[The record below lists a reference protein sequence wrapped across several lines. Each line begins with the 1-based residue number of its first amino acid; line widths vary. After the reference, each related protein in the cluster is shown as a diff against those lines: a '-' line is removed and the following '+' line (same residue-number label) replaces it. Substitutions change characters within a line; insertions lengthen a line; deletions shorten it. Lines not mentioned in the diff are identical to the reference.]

1 MLTTTKR
8 PRRQPRQRRQH
19 RAASPSPRV
28 SRPRDQRPRL
38 SREGLTR
45 PTFSLLIFVRL
56 TLFSRRP
63 GRSRAP
69 SDPRSRFTTSTRR
82 STCEHRAASR
92 PRTHRVLLFVYS
104 SPALRASLHTTHP
117 TPHTTHHTT
126 SAPCVFAVFA
136 RPNFMAM
143 HHIFRTWDAA
153 PPAPP
158 KRVLT
163 PSCTEQPSCLTSQSL
178 RSSRA
183 VCTTQSHRR
192 RGWPH
197 ARTASAFWVFQ
208 SRWYVLMLLMC
219 VLSMHVQSL
228 SSPGS
233 ASARRHVTPVW
244 RVDSLSTTP
253 HRTSGLA
260 IHIKRLT

>member
-45 PTFSLLIFVRL
+45 PTFRLLIFVRL

-92 PRTHRVLLFVYS
+92 PRTGSVLFVCLFS
-104 SPALRASLHTTHP
+104 LPKLRASLHTAHH
-117 TPHTTHHTT
+117 TPH
-126 SAPCVFAVFA
+126 
-136 RPNFMAM
+136 
-143 HHIFRTWDAA
+143 HICAL
-153 PPAPP
+153 
-158 KRVLT
+158 RV
-163 PSCTEQPSCLTSQSL
+163 C
-178 RSSRA
+178 R
-183 VCTTQSHRR
+183 VCTAKFYGDAPYFSSMGRCA
-192 RGWPH
+192 
-197 ARTASAFWVFQ
+197 ARSPKACPEP
-208 SRWYVLMLLMC
+208 LL
-219 VLSMHVQSL
+219 H
-228 SSPGS
+228 
-233 ASARRHVTPVW
+233 
-244 RVDSLSTTP
+244 
-253 HRTSGLA
+253 
-260 IHIKRLT
+260 